1 MASIRVLFLLGAVL
15 VRAGSL
21 EHLLRGPHSPSPA
34 LPGCGVAHMHVA
46 PRCELAQRR
55 RHEDCVAA
63 LLDLRL
69 RGGGARNK
77 WRRKQNQNR
86 ASGGGYGSNQG
97 AGGGGG
103 NTAGKRVGKSEGTNS
118 PAGLAG
124 LAGLFQ
130 TRWQNFP
137 RNAGA
142 QRRDTR
148 EEEESMS
155 SEVMYVDSQG
165 NEVPAR

>member
-21 EHLLRGPHSPSPA
+21 EPLLRGPHSPSPA
-34 LPGCGVAHMHVA
+34 LPGWGVAPLDGA
-46 PRCELAQRR
+46 PRPKPAKPGGRGR
-55 RHEDCVAA
+55 A
-63 LLDLRL
+63 LLVLRL
-69 RGGGARNK
+69 GGGGARNK

-86 ASGGGYGSNQG
+86 ASSGGYGSNQG

-137 RNAGA
+137 HNAGA
-142 QRRDTR
+142 QQRDTR